1 MENKHISIDEL
12 VDIVHELNSRLADE
26 SDHEDVLAPKF
37 KKLLDF
43 LYFAQMALNHY
54 SKNGGE

>member
-12 VDIVHELNSRLADE
+12 IDIVHELNSRLADE
-26 SDHEDVLAPKF
+26 SDHEDVLVPKLQS
-37 KKLLDF
+37 LLDF
-43 LYFAQMALNHY
+43 LNH